1 MGERS
6 LDATARNPQSD
17 NQCTCIVLA
26 CTMWCLIAV
35 HARLFIW
42 GGNVALHGLI
52 THCTL
57 INFRKCG
64 LHGGFFGSLF
74 IILCRPYIFLQAY
87 SFFPWVI
94 QDFLSFG
101 YYDALKYGLARTVKV
116 FRNGARTSLL
126 LYTGVPSMQTWPI
139 IRNERRFQ
147 LLH

>member
-1 MGERS
+1 MAGS
-6 LDATARNPQSD
+6 QGMI
-17 NQCTCIVLA
+17 CIELNVA
-26 CTMWCLIAV
+26 GTMWCLIAV

-57 INFRKCG
+57 INFRKCA
-64 LHGGFFGSLF
+64 LHVFLFGSLF

-87 SFFPWVI
+87 SFFSMVI

-101 YYDALKYGLARTVKV
+101 CCDALKYGLARTVKV

-126 LYTGVPSMQTWPI
+126 LSTGVLSMQTWPI
-139 IRNERRFQ
+139 IRNERPFQ
-147 LLH
+147 LLHCF